1 VATAMTPSRSTR
13 VYSPEMTSAKV
24 RRVASTSVCMK
35 DVDSGYDDLAIFAP
49 RMVYGNSRECFGL
62 EDMKIHLPVKPWIT
76 MSWVLRFALCV
87 LAAIPCLC
95 LNAGAQTVDE
105 VIARN
110 IEARGGLD
118 KLQSVRSIRT
128 TAKFTQGSFRAD
140 FRQENKRTDKV
151 REEIIIQGM
160 AQVQAYDGKTGW
172 QISPFGG
179 RKDPELLSQDDL
191 KSLAVDADMD
201 GPLIQYKEKGHKAQ
215 LVGHDSMEGTDC
227 FKIKL
232 SMKNGDVRYY
242 YLDTDSYLELKVE
255 IQTTIRGA
263 LQESELYYGDYEQ
276 VNGIYY
282 PFTVEQAQKGSSSRA
297 QISVEKI
304 EQNIPLEDAIFSMP
318 ASKPEAKAPPAGK

>member
-1 VATAMTPSRSTR
+1 MI
-13 VYSPEMTSAKV
+13 
-24 RRVASTSVCMK
+24 RRFFT
-35 DVDSGYDDLAIFAP
+35 L
-49 RMVYGNSRECFGL
+49 RMVYGFFREYFGV
-62 EDMKIHLPVKPWIT
+62 EHMKVHLAVKSWMT
-76 MSWVLRFALCV
+76 MSRVLRFTLIV
-87 LAAIPCLC
+87 LATI
-95 LNAGAQTVDE
+95 AGFSSGACAQTVDE
-105 VIARN
+105 VIAKN
-110 IEARGGLD
+110 IQARGGLD

-140 FRQENKRTDKV
+140 FRQENKRADKV

-201 GPLIQYKEKGHKAQ
+201 GPLIQYKEKGHKAE

-242 YLDTDSYLELKVE
+242 YLDTDSFLELKVE

-304 EQNIPLEDAIFSMP
+304 EQNIPLEDTIFSMP
-318 ASKPEAKAPPAGK
+318 VSKPGAKAPPAGN